1 MYKIKK
7 LILWPKNESK
17 KRREIEFQLDKINI
31 IHGHSRT
38 GKTALI
44 SCLDYAL
51 LSSESKIPVGKI
63 WDLTEWYGILLTN
76 DNEEVLIARRSQSSR
91 STQSNVFFKVGKNID
106 IPEII
111 KEGNI
116 NIKNAKDEINK
127 KLNYY
132 QDSMELDE
140 SIGYDAKPSFRD
152 SIAFNFQPQTIIASP
167 DTLYYRSNITQYR
180 ERLRR
185 EFHYFLGI
193 LGNDTLLAKIEL
205 KELKIKKKRLEKEIE
220 DEKSYTSYMDM
231 KIENLYYKG
240 VSLGIVKHVKDET
253 EKITIEDLKNIISY
267 NREEETYN
275 LGSRN
280 GIDDRIESLE
290 MKKDLLSITLM
301 KYRQFIERANRR
313 KRYLEDSS
321 FDETYQN
328 RIVLLRWLADKL
340 MADSDIFLSY
350 LDNCTDYSRVIE
362 SVRKYEQSLA
372 KDQNE
377 LHNIEDEIR
386 QINIKFQN
394 TYDEYLKIT
403 KQLNALYSIEDE
415 LLEQKSID
423 RKINQF
429 IGEVKSIIELYQQ
442 IQESDLKF
450 QLAEISEKILL
461 KKSQIN
467 DELISIQERDVSQK
481 LSDIALSIIKTL
493 DADHPNSPINLDI
506 DNLTISINSEDFG
519 RGKDFL
525 YQIGS
530 ASNWLSY
537 HISFLLALHK
547 YFSSL
552 DICRV
557 FNFIVFDQPSQVYF
571 PDGKID
577 EKKNG
582 DLKNTK
588 KIFETL
594 NIFNETEKDVQIIV
608 LEHAGKNIWGK
619 YHNIYEVEEWD
630 QENKLIPKDWYE

>member
-1 MYKIKK
+1 M
-7 LILWPKNESK
+7 
-17 KRREIEFQLDKINI
+17 
-31 IHGHSRT
+31 
-38 GKTALI
+38 
-44 SCLDYAL
+44 

-127 KLNYY
+127 KLHYY

-386 QINIKFQN
+386 QINIKF
-394 TYDEYLKIT
+394 
-403 KQLNALYSIEDE
+403 LN
-415 LLEQKSID
+415 
-423 RKINQF
+423 R
-429 IGEVKSIIELYQQ
+429 
-442 IQESDLKF
+442 
-450 QLAEISEKILL
+450 
-461 KKSQIN
+461 
-467 DELISIQERDVSQK
+467 
-481 LSDIALSIIKTL
+481 
-493 DADHPNSPINLDI
+493 
-506 DNLTISINSEDFG
+506 
-519 RGKDFL
+519 
-525 YQIGS
+525 
-530 ASNWLSY
+530 
-537 HISFLLALHK
+537 
-547 YFSSL
+547 
-552 DICRV
+552 
-557 FNFIVFDQPSQVYF
+557 PSVT
-571 PDGKID
+571 G
-577 EKKNG
+577 
-582 DLKNTK
+582 
-588 KIFETL
+588 
-594 NIFNETEKDVQIIV
+594 
-608 LEHAGKNIWGK
+608 
-619 YHNIYEVEEWD
+619 
-630 QENKLIPKDWYE
+630 